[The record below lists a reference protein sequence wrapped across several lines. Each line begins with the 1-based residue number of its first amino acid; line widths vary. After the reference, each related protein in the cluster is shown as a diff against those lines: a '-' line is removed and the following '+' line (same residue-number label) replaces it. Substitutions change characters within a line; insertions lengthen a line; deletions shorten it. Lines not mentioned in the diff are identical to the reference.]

1 MDKINITFKF
11 NNDAVEEPMNYLGG
25 GLQNKSINL
34 QGSWIILGCDYLK
47 LVVTNVEESCRIT
60 LWLLPTKSY
69 TPIPS

>member
-1 MDKINITFKF
+1 
-11 NNDAVEEPMNYLGG
+11 MNYLGG

-69 TPIPS
+69 TPMPS